1 MKKLS
6 CLFILAL
13 SSIPFAY
20 SQCTITGAS
29 ASGTN
34 SNATTCVCPPGAS
47 GNCDLIPDIAIAQQ
61 PLNQPSNYTEYAQV
75 CNPPCSGN
83 DGRLRIGVSTPI
95 IGYGPLESRGT
106 SWYVCGTDTLNAGTV
121 SNIPATCPGTGLPPK
136 QLIMQRIYRK
146 NGNSMNYWERPAGS
160 MTFHPSHGHQHVDD
174 WGIYTLRVNNGDPNP
189 LNWPIVGTGSKL
201 GYCLIDLGNCTSSS
215 GYCRDSLGNILNNT
229 NIANYGL
236 GGGNYGCNNTV
247 QGITN
252 GYMDTYSQSLDG
264 MWINIPPGTCN
275 GTYWVVVQIDPY
287 NYFLETNEN
296 NNVVAVPI
304 TLTKQVASGVATI
317 TANKAM
323 PICSSE
329 TVALTANA
337 ATSYLWSNGAT
348 SQSITAS
355 GNGTYTVTATNSCGT
370 ATSTP
375 FTVSTT
381 GPAAPTTQNDARCGP
396 GSVTL
401 SATGSGTINWFSSAS
416 GGSSLGTG
424 SSFATPNL
432 NNTTNYFAEVTATST
447 GQTYYCPP
455 AANTIGSGGYHTGA
469 QYQTFNVS
477 NPCTLKTVKIYA
489 QSAGNLTVQL
499 QDAASSVLQQT
510 TIAVPAGESRVTL
523 NFPLTIGNEYR
534 LTRTG
539 SFSLYRNN
547 GGVSYPYSVGGV
559 VSIIGSSAGASF
571 YYFFYDWEVQT
582 PSQTC
587 ISTRTAATATINPVP
602 NVTVSSNT
610 AICNG
615 SSTSLNAGGASTYA
629 WSPATGLSSTTGASV
644 NASPGS
650 TQSYTVTGTNAQG
663 CTGTNSVTITVNSMP
678 NVSVS
683 PAGSTSIC
691 LGSSTNLNAS
701 GASTYVWSPA
711 TGLSGTS
718 GSQVSASPSTNQT
731 YTVTGTSSQGCTNT
745 AQVSVVVNPLPTVSL
760 SGLAASYHVNAAA
773 VTLSGNPAGGSFSGP
788 GVTGNTFNPAA
799 AGVGGPYNIAYTYTD
814 GNGCSNTDVKQTSVI
829 NCATTN
835 QPGTI
840 STIGGTQKPCPGS
853 VITYKINAVSG
864 ATSYNWIPP
873 AGAIITSGQGTLQVT
888 VSFTNNFT
896 QTDTLWVRA
905 VNACG
910 ESAPRFLRIVRD
922 TPTTPS
928 AITGNA
934 YNVCNASGLN
944 YSVTLVANRTYDWNF
959 STGNVQIVSG
969 QGTNSINV
977 NFLPGFTQATL
988 SVTAGNACGVSA
1000 ARNLV
1005 VRAVPATPAAVF
1017 GSTSVCA
1024 NQQGVPYNIDPV
1036 VGATSYKWTVPSG
1049 AKINDGT
1056 TTSVATTLFTTA
1068 TNVTVN
1074 WKTTPGSVFA
1084 KAINACGEGTNK
1096 GLAVAIT
1103 CREGAAFNPAVPSL
1117 IDVTPNP
1124 ASGQT
1129 VEVSLSNFNLNNAR
1143 IIITDIVGKSVKEI
1157 ELGLLEQS
1165 SISAIINIS
1174 DLKPGIY
1181 VITGHSDHSKASTR
1195 FIVQ

>member
-6 CLFILAL
+6 CLIVFAV
-13 SSIPFAY
+13 SSLQFAY

-34 SNATTCVCPPGAS
+34 SNATTCVCPPGTS

-61 PLNQPSNYTEYAQV
+61 PLNQSSNYTEYAQV

-106 SWYVCGTDTLNAGTV
+106 AFYVCGTDTLNAGTV

-160 MTFHPSHGHQHVDD
+160 MTYHPSHGHQHVDD

-215 GYCRDSLGNILNNT
+215 GYCRDSAGNILNNT
-229 NIANYGL
+229 NIPNYGL

-304 TLTKQVASGVATI
+304 TLTKQVASGTATI

-329 TVALTANA
+329 TVTLSANA

-348 SQSITAS
+348 TQSITVS
-355 GNGTYTVTATNSCGT
+355 GNGTYTVTATNSCGA

-375 FTVSTT
+375 FTVTTT
-381 GPAAPTTQNDARCGP
+381 GPAAPSTQNAARCGP

-401 SATGSGTINWFSSAS
+401 TAAGSGTINWFNSAS
-416 GGSSLGTG
+416 GGNSLGTG
-424 SSFATPNL
+424 TSFVTPTL
-432 NNTTNYFAEVTATST
+432 TTTTNYFAEVTST
-447 GQTYYCPP
+447 AIGQTYYCPP
-455 AANTIGSGGYHTGA
+455 AANTIGSGAYNTGA
-469 QYQTFNVS
+469 QYLTFNVS
-477 NPCTLKTVKIYA
+477 NPCTLKSVKIYA
-489 QSAGNLTVQL
+489 QTAGSLTVQL
-499 QDAASSVLQQT
+499 QDAAASVLQQT
-510 TIAVPAGESRVTL
+510 TLSVPAGESRITL
-523 NFPLTIGNEYR
+523 NFPLSVGNEYR

-539 SFSLYRNN
+539 TFSLYRNN
-547 GGVSYPYSVGGV
+547 GGVSYPYTVGGV

-571 YYFFYDWEVQT
+571 YYFFYDWELQT
-582 PSQTC
+582 PTQTC
-587 ISTRTAATATINPVP
+587 VSARTAATATINPVP
-602 NVTVSSNT
+602 NVSVSSNT
-610 AICNG
+610 SICNG
-615 SSTSLNAGGASTYA
+615 STAALNAGGASTYS
-629 WSPATGLSSTTGASV
+629 WSPATGLNATTGASV
-644 NASPGS
+644 TASPNS
-650 TQSYTVTGTNAQG
+650 TQTYTVTGTNAQG
-663 CTGTNSVTITVNSMP
+663 CTGTNSVTVTVNALP
-678 NVSVS
+678 NVTVAPS
-683 PAGSTSIC
+683 GSTAIC
-691 LGSSTNLNAS
+691 LGSSTNLNAA
-701 GASTYVWSPA
+701 GAATYAWSPA
-711 TGLSGTS
+711 TGLSGTT
-718 GSQVSASPSTNQT
+718 GAQVSASPSASQT
-731 YTVTGTSSQGCTNT
+731 YIVTGTTAQGCTNT
-745 AQVSVVVNPLPTVSL
+745 AQVTVVVNPLPNVSF
-760 SGLAASYHVNAAA
+760 SGLASSYQVNASP
-773 VTLSGNPAGGSFSGP
+773 VTLIGTPAGGTFSGP
-788 GVTGNTFNPAA
+788 GVSGNTFNPSA
-799 AGVGGPYNIAYTYTD
+799 AGVGGPYNIAYTFTD
-814 GNGCSNTDVKQTSVI
+814 GNGCSNTDVKQTTVI
-829 NCATTN
+829 NCATAS

-864 ATSYNWIPP
+864 ATSYNWTPP
-873 AGAIITSGQGTLQVT
+873 PGAVITTGQGTTQVT
-888 VSFTNNFT
+888 VSYTAGFT
-896 QTDTLWVRA
+896 QTDSLWVRA

-910 ESAPRFLRIVRD
+910 ESVPRFLRIVRD

-928 AITGNA
+928 VITGDA
-934 YNVCNASGLN
+934 YNVCNASGLS
-944 YSVTLVANRTYDWNF
+944 YSVVLVANRTYDWSFNA
-959 STGNVQIVSG
+959 GNVQIVSG
-969 QGTNSINV
+969 QGSNSINV

-988 SVTAGNACGVSA
+988 SVTAGNACGIST

-1017 GSTSVCA
+1017 GPTSVCA
-1024 NQQGVPYNIDPV
+1024 NQQGVPYNISPIT
-1036 VGATSYKWTVPSG
+1036 GATSYKWTVPSG
-1049 AKINDGT
+1049 ARINDGNVTST
-1056 TTSVATTLFTTA
+1056 TAVLITTA
-1068 TNVTVN
+1068 TQVNVN
-1074 WKTTPGSVFA
+1074 WKTTAGSVYA
-1084 KAINACGEGTNK
+1084 KAINACGEGSNK

-1103 CREGAAFNPAVPSL
+1103 CREGAAFNPAIPSL
-1117 IDVTPNP
+1117 IDVSPNP
-1124 ASGQT
+1124 ASGQA
-1129 VEVSLSNFNLNNAR
+1129 VEISLTNFNLNNAR
-1143 IIITDIVGKSVKEI
+1143 IFITDVIGKVVKEI
-1157 ELGLLEQS
+1157 ELGMLEQT
-1165 SISAIINIS
+1165 SISAIVSIS
-1174 DLKPGIY
+1174 DLKPGLY
-1181 VITGHSDHSKASTR
+1181 VITGQSDNSKASAK
-1195 FIVQ
+1195 FIIQ

>member
-6 CLFILAL
+6 SLILIVC
-13 SSIPFAY
+13 SSFQFAS
-20 SQCTITGAS
+20 SQCTITGAT

-34 SNATTCVCPPGAS
+34 SNATTCVCPPGS
-47 GNCDLIPDIAIAQQ
+47 GSNCDLLPDISIAQQ
-61 PLNQPSNYTEYAQV
+61 PLNQPSNYTEYPQV

-106 SWYVCGTDTLNAGTV
+106 AFYVCGTDTLNAGTV

-146 NGNSMNYWERPAGS
+146 NGNSMNYYERPAGS

-229 NIANYGL
+229 NIPNYGL

-275 GTYWVVVQIDPY
+275 GTYWVVIQIDPY

-304 TLTKQVASGVATI
+304 TLTKQVPSGTATI

-323 PICSSE
+323 PICASE
-329 TVALTANA
+329 TVTLTANA
-337 ATSYLWSNGAT
+337 ATSYLWSTGAT
-348 SQSITAS
+348 TQSITVS
-355 GNGTYTVTATNSCGT
+355 GNGTYTVTTTNSCGS
-370 ATSTP
+370 ATSVP
-375 FTVSTT
+375 FNVTTT
-381 GPAAPTTQNDARCGP
+381 GPAAPSTQNATRCGP

-401 SATGSGTINWFSSAS
+401 SASGSGTINWFSSAS

-424 SSFATPNL
+424 TSFVTPNL
-432 NNTTNYFAEVTATST
+432 NSTTNYFAEVTATAA

-455 AANTIGSGGYHTGA
+455 AANTIGSGGYNTSA
-469 QYQTFNVS
+469 QYLTFNVS
-477 NPCTLKTVKIYA
+477 NPCTLKSVKIYA
-489 QSAGNLTVQL
+489 QSAGSLTVQL
-499 QDAASSVLQQT
+499 QDAAASVLQQT
-510 TIAVPAGESRVTL
+510 TLSVPAGESRITL
-523 NFPLTIGNEYR
+523 NYPLSVGNEYR

-539 SFSLYRNN
+539 TFSLYRNN
-547 GGVSYPYSVGGV
+547 GGVSYPYTIGGV
-559 VSIIGSSAGASF
+559 VSIIGSSAGASY
-571 YYFFYDWEVQT
+571 YYFFYDWELQT
-582 PSQTC
+582 PTQTC
-587 ISTRTAATATINPVP
+587 VSARTAATATIHPVP
-602 NVTVSSNT
+602 SVSVSANT
-610 AICNG
+610 SICNG
-615 SSTSLNAGGASTYA
+615 ETATLTAGGATSYQWSPATGLNTTTGATVNASPGATQTYTVTGTNTEGCTGTNTVTVTVNPLPNVSVSPAGSTSICSGTSTLLNASGASTYA
-629 WSPATGLSSTTGASV
+629 WSPATGLSGTTGA
-644 NASPGS
+644 
-650 TQSYTVTGTNAQG
+650 
-663 CTGTNSVTITVNSMP
+663 
-678 NVSVS
+678 
-683 PAGSTSIC
+683 
-691 LGSSTNLNAS
+691 
-701 GASTYVWSPA
+701 
-711 TGLSGTS
+711 
-718 GSQVSASPSTNQT
+718 QVSASPSANQT
-731 YTVTGTSSQGCTNT
+731 YTVTGTSAQGCTNT

-760 SGLAASYHVNAAA
+760 SGLASSYQVNAAP
-773 VTLSGNPAGGSFSGP
+773 VTLLGTPSGGTFSGP
-788 GVTGNTFNPAA
+788 GVSGNTFSPAA
-799 AGVGGPYNIAYTYTD
+799 AGVGGPYSIDYTYTD
-814 GNGCSNTDVKQTSVI
+814 GNGCSNTDTKQTNVV
-829 NCATTN
+829 NCATTS

-864 ATSYNWIPP
+864 ATSYNWTPP
-873 AGAIITSGQGTLQVT
+873 PGAVITSGQGTVQVT
-888 VSFTNNFT
+888 VSYTNNFT
-896 QTDTLWVRA
+896 QTDTLWVSA

-944 YSVTLVANRTYDWNF
+944 YSVTLVANRTYNWNF
-959 STGNVQIVSG
+959 NTGNVQITSG
-969 QGTNSINV
+969 QGTNSITAD
-977 NFLPGFTQATL
+977 FLAGFTQATL
-988 SVTAGNACGVSA
+988 SVTASNACGVSA

-1005 VRAVPATPAAVF
+1005 VHAVPATPAAVY

-1036 VGATSYKWTVPSG
+1036 PGASSYKWTVPSG
-1049 AKINDGT
+1049 ARINDGT
-1056 TTSVATTLFTTA
+1056 TTSASTTLITTA

-1074 WKTTPGSVFA
+1074 WKTTPGSVYA
-1084 KAINACGEGTNK
+1084 KAINACGEGSNK

-1103 CREGAAFNPAVPSL
+1103 CREGAAFNPAIPSM
-1117 IDVTPNP
+1117 IEVSPNP
-1124 ASGQT
+1124 ASGPV
-1129 VEVSLSNFNLNNAR
+1129 VEVSLANFHLNNAR
-1143 IIITDIVGKSVKEI
+1143 IFISDVIGKVIKEI
-1157 ELGLLEQS
+1157 DLGMLEQS
-1165 SISAIINIS
+1165 SISALVNIS
-1174 DLKPGIY
+1174 DLKPGVY
-1181 VITGHSDHSKASTR
+1181 VITGQSDHSKASSR